1 MFSELNIY
9 TQKLR
14 WKFLLFIFAVFIGI
28 SSLWYTN
35 NLVKKLA
42 SEEKKRIEIWAEAQE
57 NVIKSD
63 ENLEF
68 YFKVLKNNETIP
80 VIVVDSLTD
89 SIQFYRNLNPNKV
102 DNQKYI
108 NRRLEKMKNEN
119 EPFNIFISEND
130 HQLLYY
136 GRSTIIEKLIYYPY
150 VQLGIIL
157 LFIVVSYFAFSTARK
172 TEQNKVWVGLSKETA
187 HQLGTP
193 ISSLLALLEIMKL
206 RESDS
211 EMMLEL
217 EKDIRR
223 LEKITERFSKI
234 GSKPVLNKE
243 NIHEVI
249 ERAIRYLRTRSSE
262 KVKYVL
268 HTPPYELVTAINA
281 ELFEWVVEN
290 VCKNAIDAIE
300 GDGTIE
306 IAITDHTQVVYIDI
320 ADSGRGIPKSKFK
333 TIFKPGYTTKERGW
347 GLGLSLSKR
356 IVEDYH
362 DGKIFVNESEMG
374 VGTKIRI
381 VLKKDTI

>member
-9 TQKLR
+9 TQKVR

-35 NLVKKLA
+35 ILVKKLA
-42 SEEKKRIEIWAEAQE
+42 AEEKKRIELWAEAQE
-57 NVIKSD
+57 NVIKTD

-80 VIVVDSLTD
+80 VIVVDSVSD
-89 SIQFYRNLNPNKV
+89 SIQFHRNLNPKKV

-108 NRRLEKMKNEN
+108 RRRLEKMKNEN
-119 EPFNIFISEND
+119 EPFNIYISEND

-136 GRSTIIEKLIYYPY
+136 GRSTIIEKLTYYPY

-206 RESDS
+206 RESDN
-211 EMMLEL
+211 EMLLEL

-249 ERAIRYLRTRSSE
+249 ERAIRYLKTRSSE
-262 KVKYVL
+262 KVKYQL
-268 HTPPYELVTAINA
+268 QAPPYELTTAINA
-281 ELFEWVVEN
+281 ELFEWVIEN
-290 VCKNAIDAIE
+290 VCKNAIDAID

-306 IAITDHTQVVYIDI
+306 INITDHTQVVYIDI
-320 ADSGRGIPKSKFK
+320 SDTGRGIPKSKFK

-356 IVEDYH
+356 IVEEYH
-362 DGKIFVNESEMG
+362 DGKIFVNESELG

-381 VLKKDTI
+381 VLKKDVK